1 MGLAAVSRIVLLL
14 FATVLCGV
22 LAQDAPLWIQGD
34 FEDATVADDTYNSG
48 GTITVNGWQM
58 KVPKNLLVQFPAAW
72 VPWREFVAI
81 KNDLVGFET
90 LVMGNT
96 VNGEQR
102 VGQVVIYQFFE
113 NLASGFIDSIDMAD
127 GSLQL
132 RNGPKVRIND
142 PNGVF
147 SVGYKGFPQ
156 FTADDVNPSITS
168 FSGFPM
174 CIPRNTTDPLCPL
187 SQRPFAGPG
196 IFTAPDP
203 LVMAPLQVGDFIT
216 YSGIRKNG
224 EILAFSIVTMN
235 TQIQT
240 VGNVAYVR
248 VELALLGIDNPS
260 PNAEITPTRFV
271 GFTSNNRATI
281 SLYAMDVDPC
291 TGENRDRIIASTGLR
306 GGRNE
311 QNKFEYRN
319 NVLARYTREYRATVE
334 INGIQQTRVTKNG
347 LVAGTYVAPV
357 NVWVQGEQVVPGT
370 APVPHDFSEMGWL
383 TQGVGAD
390 KNGNIWGPLDPFPQT
405 GVLIEPPVCP
415 VVTPAARVASN
426 TTVSATE
433 TVTRRSAK
441 FKRDTYAQARSEAIA
456 DAQNGGTID
465 PGFKV
470 DPAEQALIDAKMA
483 KKAAAAAAAG
493 VTLA

>member
-22 LAQDAPLWIQGD
+22 LAQDAPLWVQGD
-34 FEDATVADDTYNSG
+34 FEDATVTDDTFNSG
-48 GTITVNGWQM
+48 GTVTVNGWEM

-96 VNGEQR
+96 VNGEQL
-102 VGQVVIYQFFE
+102 VGQIVIYQFFE
-113 NLASGFIDSIDMAD
+113 NLASGYIESVNMTD

-147 SVGYKGFPQ
+147 SVGYSGFPQ

-174 CIPRNTTDPLCPL
+174 CIPRNTTDPLCPM
-187 SQRPFAGPG
+187 SQRQFTGAG

-203 LVMAPLQVGDFIT
+203 LVMAPLQAGDFIT
-216 YSGIRKNG
+216 YAGVRKNG
-224 EILAFSIVTMN
+224 EILAFNIVVN
-235 TQIQT
+235 NVQIQT
-240 VGNVAYVR
+240 TGNLAYVR

-271 GFTSNNRATI
+271 GFTSNKAATVSI
-281 SLYAMDVDPC
+281 YAMDVDPC
-291 TGENRDRIIASTGLR
+291 TGETKDRIIASTGLR
-306 GGRNE
+306 GGGNE

-319 NVLARYTREYRATVE
+319 DVLARYTREYRVTVE
-334 INGIQQTRVTKNG
+334 INGIQQTRITKNG
-347 LVAGTYVAPV
+347 LTAGTYVAPV

-390 KNGNIWGPLDPFPQT
+390 ADGNIWGPIEPFPQS
-405 GVLIEPPVCP
+405 GVLIDVPVCA
-415 VVTPAARVASN
+415 TTSSARVASSN
-426 TTVSATE
+426 TTVSARDMT
-433 TVTRRSAK
+433 TRRSAK
-441 FKRDTYAQARSEAIA
+441 FKRESYAQARSEAIA
-456 DAQNGGTID
+456 DAQNVGTVD
-465 PGFKV
+465 PGFTV
-470 DPAEQALIDAKMA
+470 DPAEQALIDAKKA